1 MPAARNGLW
10 NGLLRFRGPL
20 LFSPPFN
27 PRSFM
32 RALALLLAGLAGNPA
47 HADGG
52 DDDII
57 TLIRHG
63 APQLAQT
70 LIDRYQAETDGDAA
84 GWAHWEKQRIALHL
98 ALEEWEDVV
107 KRAEALPADTADDVR
122 KWAQTRAAE
131 AELALGHPA
140 AARERLAR
148 LIWAPEESLGAAQL
162 AEWRRLII
170 ESYLA
175 EQRSGDAALAL
186 QRYQQDTAQPDEEET
201 RLIARGWLAEGR
213 AAEAADLLAEKT
225 DLESRALALLA
236 ELRSQRDAPDR
247 IAAQARALAL
257 ADGGEPA
264 ARRKLWAVAAEAAR
278 LGADD
283 ATRIDALER
292 ALTFGHGAAGD
303 ELLVNADILWDAYLN
318 YGMVLAQRAQLSTDD
333 YQPWFEI
340 EQRLRGVKPVEA
352 RALMALLAWHD
363 PAHPLA
369 ATAHRRVV
377 GAFENHAS
385 RGVLL
390 RALYLR
396 SARFPS
402 VETIPPGVRYSLA
415 AVAFDEGDSPAAIY
429 LIGDLPIPAADTE
442 TPAWQVARA
451 RVLLATGSDELGI
464 SVLKELMG
472 QVASFTP
479 TQRREVMRAAGV
491 VQGLGHSQAALDML
505 HGLAAATPEMET
517 QRELQFWA
525 GQAYEALGDYQRAA
539 LSYLRTAYLAGETGA
554 TDDWGQLG
562 RYHAAAVLAKAGLR
576 ADARRLYAGLLG
588 TDTDPARR
596 AYALRALDQLEGRP

>member
-47 HADGG
+47 HADGS
-52 DDDII
+52 DDDIT

-107 KRAEALPADTADDVR
+107 KRAEALPPDTADDVR

-131 AELALGHPA
+131 AELALGNPA

-186 QRYQQDTAQPDEEET
+186 QRYQQDTVQPDEEET
-201 RLIARGWLAEGR
+201 RLIARGWFAEGR

-588 TDTDPARR
+588 ADTDPARR

>member
-1 MPAARNGLW
+1 MFFRRLNPHFAVILLTVLLTGLVC
-10 NGLLRFRGPL
+10 
-20 LFSPPFN
+20 N
-27 PRSFM
+27 PV
-32 RALALLLAGLAGNPA
+32 RAGS
-47 HADGG
+47 G
-52 DDDII
+52 DDDIT

-63 APQLAQT
+63 APQLAQI
-70 LIDRYQAETDGDAA
+70 LVDRYQAETDGDAA

-107 KRAEALPADTADDVR
+107 KRAEALPPDTADDVR

-175 EQRSGDAALAL
+175 EQRSEDAAVAL

-236 ELRSQRDAPDR
+236 ELRSQRDSPDR
-247 IAAQARALAL
+247 VAAQARALAL
-257 ADGGEPA
+257 AEGGQPA

-278 LGADD
+278 FGADD
-283 ATRIDALER
+283 LARIEALES
-292 ALTFGHGAAGD
+292 ALVLGHGAAGD
-303 ELLVNADILWDAYLN
+303 ELPVNADILWDAYLN

-333 YQPWFEI
+333 YPPWFEI
-340 EQRLRGVKPVEA
+340 GQRLRDVKPVEA
-352 RALMALLAWHD
+352 RALMAVLAWHE

-369 ATAHRRVV
+369 AAAHQQLIHS
-377 GAFENHAS
+377 FENHRNRAA
-385 RGVLL
+385 LL
-390 RALYLR
+390 RTLYLD

-402 VETIPPGVRYSLA
+402 LDVIPAGVRYSLA
-415 AVAFDEGDSPAAIY
+415 AVALDEGDVPAATRVV
-429 LIGDLPIPAADTE
+429 GDLPVPAAATAVE
-442 TPAWQVARA
+442 ALTWQLARA

-464 SVLKELMG
+464 SVLKEAAG
-472 QVASFTP
+472 QAAAFTP
-479 TQRREVMRAAGV
+479 AQRSAMLRAAGV
-491 VQGLGHSQAALDML
+491 LQGLGRHQAALDML
-505 HGLAAATPEMET
+505 QGLAAVTPEMVT
-517 QRELQFWA
+517 QRELQFRA
-525 GQAYEALGDYQRAA
+525 GQAYEALSDYQRAA

-554 TDDWGQLG
+554 ADAWGQLG

-588 TDTDPARR
+588 ADTDPARR

>member
-20 LFSPPFN
+20 LFFPRLN
-27 PRSFM
+27 PRSIM
-32 RALALLLAGLAGNPA
+32 RALALLLAGLAGNLA

-52 DDDII
+52 DDDIT

-70 LIDRYQAETDGDAA
+70 LIDRYQTETDGDAA
-84 GWAHWEKQRIALHL
+84 GWARWEKQRIALHL

-107 KRAEALPADTADDVR
+107 KRAEALPPDTADDVR

-131 AELALGHPA
+131 AELALGNPA

-148 LIWAPEESLGAAQL
+148 LIWAPEESLSAAQL

-175 EQRSGDAALAL
+175 EQRSEDAAVAL

-236 ELRSQRDAPDR
+236 ELRSQRDSPDR
-247 IAAQARALAL
+247 VAAQARALAL
-257 ADGGEPA
+257 ADGGQPA

-292 ALTFGHGAAGD
+292 ALALGHGGAGD

-333 YQPWFEI
+333 YPPWFEI
-340 EQRLRGVKPVEA
+340 EQRLRDVKPVEA
-352 RALMALLAWHD
+352 RALLALLAWHD

-369 ATAHRRVV
+369 AAAHRQVV
-377 GAFENHAS
+377 DSFENHPS
-385 RGVLL
+385 RGALL
-390 RALYLR
+390 RSLYLR

-402 VETIPPGVRYSLA
+402 LETIPPGVRYSLA
-415 AVAFDEGDSPAAIY
+415 AVAFDEGDSPAATS
-429 LIGDLPIPAADTE
+429 LVGDLPVPAAATE
-442 TPAWQVARA
+442 TLAWQVARA

-479 TQRREVMRAAGV
+479 AQRREVMRAAGV

-588 TDTDPARR
+588 ADTDPARR

>member
-1 MPAARNGLW
+1 
-10 NGLLRFRGPL
+10 
-20 LFSPPFN
+20 
-27 PRSFM
+27 M
-32 RALALLLAGLAGNPA
+32 RALALLLAGLAGNLA

-52 DDDII
+52 DDDIT

-107 KRAEALPADTADDVR
+107 KRAEALPPDTADDVR

-175 EQRSGDAALAL
+175 EQRSEDAAVAL

-247 IAAQARALAL
+247 VAAQARALAL
-257 ADGGEPA
+257 AEGGQPV

-369 ATAHRRVV
+369 AAAHRRVV

-385 RGVLL
+385 RGALL

-479 TQRREVMRAAGV
+479 AQRREVMRAAGV

-588 TDTDPARR
+588 ADTDLARR

>member
-20 LFSPPFN
+20 LFSPRLN
-27 PRSFM
+27 PRSIM
-32 RALALLLAGLAGNPA
+32 RALALLLAGVAGNLA

-52 DDDII
+52 DDDIT

-107 KRAEALPADTADDVR
+107 KRAEALPPDTADDVR

-175 EQRSGDAALAL
+175 EQRSGDAAVAL

-369 ATAHRRVV
+369 AAAHRRVV

-385 RGVLL
+385 RGALL
-390 RALYLR
+390 RALYLG

-402 VETIPPGVRYSLA
+402 LETIPPGVRYSLA

-442 TPAWQVARA
+442 TPAWQVERA

-588 TDTDPARR
+588 ADTDPARR
-596 AYALRALDQLEGRP
+596 AYALRALDQLECRP